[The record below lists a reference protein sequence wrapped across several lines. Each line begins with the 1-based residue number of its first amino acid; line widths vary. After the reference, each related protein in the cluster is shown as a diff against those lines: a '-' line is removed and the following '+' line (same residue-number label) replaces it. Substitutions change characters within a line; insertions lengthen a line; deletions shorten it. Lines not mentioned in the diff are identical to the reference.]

1 LPQSARNCQVRREWS
16 ERKGSIWHRSA
27 TRRTWRT
34 RWTQGRKVWIIYKYL
49 WDLPGKETNWSD
61 HKKWDLWS
69 DILLRLQVSM
79 FSIWEYPTL
88 NTLSRFYYCQHVF
101 IIWACWWCN

>member
-1 LPQSARNCQVRREWS
+1 LLQSARNCQVRREWS
-16 ERKGSIWHRSA
+16 EGKGSIWHRSA

-34 RWTQGRKVWIIYKYL
+34 RCTQGRKVWIIYKYL

-79 FSIWEYPTL
+79 F
-88 NTLSRFYYCQHVF
+88 
-101 IIWACWWCN
+101 